1 MGRIIALA
9 NHKGGVG
16 KTTSVAS
23 IGAVLSNTHKVLM
36 IDLDAQ
42 ANLTT
47 SFLQEEQE
55 ETIYGAFKG
64 NALPIVN
71 IKENLDI
78 VPSSLEMAG
87 IELEISGRMQ
97 REYILKDL
105 IEPIADQYDYI
116 LLDCPPSLGLVT
128 INAFVSATELFIPLT
143 AEALPSKGLTML
155 MDILAMVQKR
165 LNKEINLAGIII
177 TRYEK
182 SKLSQMVEESL
193 RDNFGEIVFKTRIR
207 KNVAIAEAPL
217 YTESVISY
225 APNSNGTQDYTE
237 LTAEIEAMKNSI
249 ISSIGSNGSID
260 IKENNKI

>member
-1 MGRIIALA
+1 MSRIIAVA

-23 IGAVLSNTHKVLM
+23 IGAALSSTDKVLM

-47 SFLQEEQE
+47 SFLKEEQE
-55 ETIYGAFKG
+55 ETIYGAITKG
-64 NALPIVN
+64 TALPIVS

-87 IELEISGRMQ
+87 VELEISGRMQ

-105 IEPIADQYDYI
+105 VEPIADKYDYI
-116 LLDCPPSLGLVT
+116 LLDCPPSLGLIT
-128 INAFVSATELFIPLT
+128 INAFVAAKELFIPLT
-143 AEALPSKGLTML
+143 AEALPSKGLAML
-155 MDILAMVQKR
+155 LDILAMVQKR
-165 LNKEINLAGIII
+165 LNKEIELTGVII

-193 RDNFGEIVFKTRIR
+193 RKNFGDIIFQTRIR
-207 KNVAIAEAPL
+207 KNVSIAEAPL
-217 YTESVISY
+217 YNLSVLSY
-225 APNSNGTQDYTE
+225 APQSKGTQDYTA
-237 LTAEIEAMKNSI
+237 LTEEVKAMEQ
-249 ISSIGSNGSID
+249 
-260 IKENNKI
+260 KENK

>member
-1 MGRIIALA
+1 MSRIIAVA

-16 KTTSVAS
+16 KTTSVAT
-23 IGAVLSNTHKVLM
+23 IGAVLSQEYKVLM

-55 ETIYGAFKG
+55 ATIYDAIKGA
-64 NALPIVN
+64 ALPIVN
-71 IKENLDI
+71 VKENLDI
-78 VPSSLEMAG
+78 IPSGLEMAG

-105 IEPIADQYDYI
+105 IEPIAEKYDYI

-128 INAFVSATELFIPLT
+128 INAFVASKELFIPLT

-155 MDILAMVQKR
+155 LDILAMVQKR
-165 LNKEINLAGIII
+165 ANKEIELTGVII

-193 RDNFGEIVFKTRIR
+193 RSNFGDIVFQTKIR

-217 YTESVISY
+217 YAQSVLSY
-225 APNSNGTQDYTE
+225 APSSKGTQDYMSLTE
-237 LTAEIEAMKNSI
+237 EIKAMK
-249 ISSIGSNGSID
+249 
-260 IKENNKI
+260 

>member
-1 MGRIIALA
+1 MSRIIAVA

-16 KTTSVAS
+16 KTTSVAT
-23 IGAVLSNTHKVLM
+23 IGAVLSQEYKVLM

-55 ETIYGAFKG
+55 ATIYDAIKGA
-64 NALPIVN
+64 ALPIVN
-71 IKENLDI
+71 VKEDLDI
-78 VPSSLEMAG
+78 IPSGLEMAG

-105 IEPIADQYDYI
+105 IEPIADKYDYI

-128 INAFVSATELFIPLT
+128 INAFVASKELFIPLT

-155 MDILAMVQKR
+155 LDILAMVQKR
-165 LNKEINLAGIII
+165 ANKEIELTGVII

-193 RDNFGEIVFKTRIR
+193 RSNFGDIVFQTKIR

-217 YTESVISY
+217 YAQSVLSY
-225 APNSNGTQDYTE
+225 APSSKGTQDYMSLTE
-237 LTAEIEAMKNSI
+237 EIKAMK
-249 ISSIGSNGSID
+249 
-260 IKENNKI
+260 

>member
-1 MGRIIALA
+1 MGRIIAMA

-23 IGAVLSNTHKVLM
+23 IGAALSETDRVLM

-47 SFLQEEQE
+47 SFLKEEQE
-55 ETIYGAFKG
+55 ATIYEAIAKGA
-64 NALPIVN
+64 ALPIVSVN
-71 IKENLDI
+71 DNLDI

-105 IEPIADQYDYI
+105 IEPIADNYDYI
-116 LLDCPPSLGLVT
+116 LLDCPPSLGLIT
-128 INAFVSATELFIPLT
+128 INAFVASKELFIPLT

-155 MDILAMVQKR
+155 LDILAMVQKR
-165 LNKEINLAGIII
+165 LNKEIELTGVII

-182 SKLSQMVEESL
+182 SKLSQMVEDSL
-193 RDNFGEIVFKTRIR
+193 RKNFGDIIFQTRIR
-207 KNVAIAEAPL
+207 KNVSIAEAPL
-217 YTESVISY
+217 YNLSVLSY
-225 APNSNGTQDYTE
+225 APNSKGSQDYIG
-237 LTAEIEAMKNSI
+237 LTAEIKAMQ
-249 ISSIGSNGSID
+249 
-260 IKENNKI
+260 

>member
-1 MGRIIALA
+1 MSRIIAVA

-16 KTTSVAS
+16 KTTSVAT
-23 IGAVLSNTHKVLM
+23 IGAVLSQEYKVLM

-55 ETIYGAFKG
+55 ATIYDAIKGA
-64 NALPIVN
+64 ALPIVN
-71 IKENLDI
+71 VKENLDI
-78 VPSSLEMAG
+78 IPSGLEMAG

-105 IEPIADQYDYI
+105 IEPIANKYDYI

-128 INAFVSATELFIPLT
+128 INAFVASKELFIPLT

-155 MDILAMVQKR
+155 LDILAMVQKR
-165 LNKEINLAGIII
+165 ANKEIELTGVII

-193 RDNFGEIVFKTRIR
+193 RSNFGDIVFQTKIR

-217 YTESVISY
+217 YAQSVLSY
-225 APNSNGTQDYTE
+225 APSSKGTQDYMSLTE
-237 LTAEIEAMKNSI
+237 EIKAMK
-249 ISSIGSNGSID
+249 
-260 IKENNKI
+260 

>member
-1 MGRIIALA
+1 MARIIAMA

-23 IGAVLSNTHKVLM
+23 IGAVLSKSSKVL
-36 IDLDAQ
+36 IVDLDAQ

-47 SFLQEEQE
+47 SFLSEESE
-55 ETIYGAFKG
+55 KTIYGAFKG
-64 NALPIVN
+64 EELPIVN
-71 IKENLDI
+71 IAENLDI

-105 IEPIADQYDYI
+105 IEPIAEKYDYI

-128 INAFVSATELFIPLT
+128 INAFVAAKELFIPLT

-155 MDILAMVQKR
+155 LDILGMVQKR
-165 LNKEINLAGIII
+165 LNREIELTGVII

-182 SKLSQMVEESL
+182 SKLSQMVESSL
-193 RDNFGEIVFKTRIR
+193 RGNFGDIIFKTKIR
-207 KNVAIAEAPL
+207 KNIAIAEAPL
-217 YTESVISY
+217 YTQSVLTY
-225 APNSNGTQDYTE
+225 APSSNGAQDYIELATE
-237 LTAEIEAMKNSI
+237 IATM
-249 ISSIGSNGSID
+249 
-260 IKENNKI
+260 NNNRK

>member
-1 MGRIIALA
+1 MA

-23 IGAVLSNTHKVLM
+23 IGAALSETDRVLM

-47 SFLQEEQE
+47 SFLKEEQE
-55 ETIYGAFKG
+55 TTIYEAIAKGA
-64 NALPIVN
+64 ALPIVSVN
-71 IKENLDI
+71 DNLDI

-105 IEPIADQYDYI
+105 IEPIADNYDYI
-116 LLDCPPSLGLVT
+116 LLDCPPSLGLIT
-128 INAFVSATELFIPLT
+128 INAFVAAKELFIPLT

-155 MDILAMVQKR
+155 LDILAMVQKR
-165 LNKEINLAGIII
+165 LNEGIELTGVII

-182 SKLSQMVEESL
+182 SKLSQMVEDSL
-193 RDNFGEIVFKTRIR
+193 RKNFGDIIFQTRIR
-207 KNVAIAEAPL
+207 KNVSIAEAPL
-217 YTESVISY
+217 YNLSVLSY
-225 APNSNGTQDYTE
+225 APNSKGSQDYIG
-237 LTAEIEAMKNSI
+237 LTAEIKAMQ
-249 ISSIGSNGSID
+249 
-260 IKENNKI
+260 

>member
-1 MGRIIALA
+1 MSRIIAVA

-16 KTTSVAS
+16 KTTSVAT
-23 IGAVLSNTHKVLM
+23 IGAALSQEYKVLM

-47 SFLQEEQE
+47 SFLQGEQE
-55 ETIYGAFKG
+55 STIYNAIKGA
-64 NALPIVN
+64 ALPIVN
-71 IKENLDI
+71 VKENLDI
-78 VPSSLEMAG
+78 VPSGLEMAG

-105 IEPIADQYDYI
+105 IEPIADKYDYI

-128 INAFVSATELFIPLT
+128 INAFVASKELFIPLT

-155 MDILAMVQKR
+155 LDILAMVQKR
-165 LNKEINLAGIII
+165 ANKEIELTGVII

-193 RDNFGEIVFKTRIR
+193 RNNFGDIVFQTKIR

-217 YTESVISY
+217 YAQSVLSY
-225 APNSNGTQDYTE
+225 APSSKGTQDYTS
-237 LTAEIEAMKNSI
+237 LTEEIKAM
-249 ISSIGSNGSID
+249 
-260 IKENNKI
+260 E

>member
-1 MGRIIALA
+1 MSRIIAVA

-16 KTTSVAS
+16 KTTSVAT
-23 IGAVLSNTHKVLM
+23 IGAVLSQEYKVLM

-47 SFLQEEQE
+47 SFLQGEQE
-55 ETIYGAFKG
+55 STIYNAIKGA
-64 NALPIVN
+64 ALPIVN
-71 IKENLDI
+71 VKENLDI
-78 VPSSLEMAG
+78 VPSGLEMAG

-105 IEPIADQYDYI
+105 IEPIADKYDYI

-128 INAFVSATELFIPLT
+128 INAFVASKELFIPLT

-155 MDILAMVQKR
+155 LDILAMVQKR
-165 LNKEINLAGIII
+165 ANKEIELTGVII

-193 RDNFGEIVFKTRIR
+193 RSNFGDIVFQTKIR
-207 KNVAIAEAPL
+207 KNIAIAEAPL
-217 YTESVISY
+217 YAQSVLSY
-225 APNSNGTQDYTE
+225 APSSKGTQDYTS
-237 LTAEIEAMKNSI
+237 LTEEIKAM
-249 ISSIGSNGSID
+249 
-260 IKENNKI
+260 E

>member
-1 MGRIIALA
+1 MSRIIAIA

-23 IGAVLSNTHKVLM
+23 IGAVLSQNSRVLVV
-36 IDLDAQ
+36 DLDAQ

-47 SFLQEEQE
+47 SFLNEEPEQ
-55 ETIYGAFKG
+55 TIYGAFKG
-64 NALPIVN
+64 EQLPIVN

-97 REYILKDL
+97 REYILKDM

-128 INAFVSATELFIPLT
+128 INAFVAAKELFIPLT

-155 MDILAMVQKR
+155 LDILAMVQKR
-165 LNKEINLAGIII
+165 LNKEIELTGVII

-182 SKLSQMVEESL
+182 SKLSQMVEASL
-193 RDNFGEIVFKTRIR
+193 RANFGDTIFKTKIR
-207 KNVAIAEAPL
+207 KNVSIAEAPL
-217 YTESVISY
+217 YTQSVLDY
-225 APNSNGTQDYTE
+225 APTSKGTQDYIE
-237 LTAEIEAMKNSI
+237 LASEIEAMNQ
-249 ISSIGSNGSID
+249 
-260 IKENNKI
+260 NKK

>member
-1 MGRIIALA
+1 MSRIIAVA

-16 KTTSVAS
+16 KTTSVAT
-23 IGAVLSNTHKVLM
+23 IGAVLSQEYKVLM

-55 ETIYGAFKG
+55 ATIYDAIKGA
-64 NALPIVN
+64 ALPIVN
-71 IKENLDI
+71 VKENLDI
-78 VPSSLEMAG
+78 IPSGLEMAG

-105 IEPIADQYDYI
+105 IEPIADKYDYI

-128 INAFVSATELFIPLT
+128 INAFVASKELFIPLT

-155 MDILAMVQKR
+155 LDILAMVQKR
-165 LNKEINLAGIII
+165 ANKEIELTGVII

-193 RDNFGEIVFKTRIR
+193 RSNFGDIVFQTKIR

-217 YTESVISY
+217 YAQSVLSY
-225 APNSNGTQDYTE
+225 APSSKGTQDYMSLTE
-237 LTAEIEAMKNSI
+237 EIKAMK
-249 ISSIGSNGSID
+249 
-260 IKENNKI
+260 

>member
-1 MGRIIALA
+1 MARIIAMA

-23 IGAVLSNTHKVLM
+23 IGAVLSKSSKVL
-36 IDLDAQ
+36 IVDLDAQ

-47 SFLQEEQE
+47 SFLSEESE
-55 ETIYGAFKG
+55 KTIYGAFKG
-64 NALPIVN
+64 EELPIVN
-71 IKENLDI
+71 IGENLDI

-105 IEPIADQYDYI
+105 IEPIAEKYDYI

-128 INAFVSATELFIPLT
+128 INAFVAAKELFIPLT

-155 MDILAMVQKR
+155 LDILGMVQKR
-165 LNKEINLAGIII
+165 LNREIELTGVII

-182 SKLSQMVEESL
+182 SKLSQMVESSL
-193 RDNFGEIVFKTRIR
+193 RGNFGDIIFKTKIR
-207 KNVAIAEAPL
+207 KNVSIAEAPL
-217 YTESVISY
+217 YTQSVLTY
-225 APNSNGTQDYTE
+225 APSSNGAQDYIELATE
-237 LTAEIEAMKNSI
+237 IATM
-249 ISSIGSNGSID
+249 
-260 IKENNKI
+260 NNNRK

>member
-1 MGRIIALA
+1 MARIIAMA

-23 IGAVLSNTHKVLM
+23 IGAALSKSSKVL
-36 IDLDAQ
+36 IVDLDAQ

-47 SFLQEEQE
+47 SFLSEESE
-55 ETIYGAFKG
+55 KTIYGAFKG
-64 NALPIVN
+64 EELPIVN
-71 IKENLDI
+71 IAENLDI

-105 IEPIADQYDYI
+105 IEPIAEKYDYI

-128 INAFVSATELFIPLT
+128 INAFVAAKELFIPLT

-155 MDILAMVQKR
+155 LDILGMVQKR
-165 LNKEINLAGIII
+165 LNREIELTGVII

-182 SKLSQMVEESL
+182 SKLSQMVESSL
-193 RDNFGEIVFKTRIR
+193 RGNFGDIIFKTKIR
-207 KNVAIAEAPL
+207 KNIAIAEAPL
-217 YTESVISY
+217 YTQSVLTY
-225 APNSNGTQDYTE
+225 APSSNGAQDYIELATE
-237 LTAEIEAMKNSI
+237 IATM
-249 ISSIGSNGSID
+249 
-260 IKENNKI
+260 NNNRK

>member
-1 MGRIIALA
+1 MARIIAMA

-23 IGAVLSNTHKVLM
+23 IGAVLSKSSKVL
-36 IDLDAQ
+36 IVDLDAQ

-47 SFLQEEQE
+47 SFLSEESE
-55 ETIYGAFKG
+55 KTIYGAFKG
-64 NALPIVN
+64 EELPIVN
-71 IKENLDI
+71 IAENLDI

-105 IEPIADQYDYI
+105 IEPIAEKYDYI

-128 INAFVSATELFIPLT
+128 INAFVAAKELFIPLT

-155 MDILAMVQKR
+155 LDILGMVQKR
-165 LNKEINLAGIII
+165 LNREIELTGVII

-182 SKLSQMVEESL
+182 SKLSQMVESSL
-193 RDNFGEIVFKTRIR
+193 RGNFGDIIFKTKIR
-207 KNVAIAEAPL
+207 KNVSIAEAPL
-217 YTESVISY
+217 YTQSVLTY
-225 APNSNGTQDYTE
+225 APSSNGAQDYIELATE
-237 LTAEIEAMKNSI
+237 IATMN
-249 ISSIGSNGSID
+249 
-260 IKENNKI
+260 NNKK

>member
-1 MGRIIALA
+1 MSRIIAVA

-16 KTTSVAS
+16 KTTSVAT
-23 IGAVLSNTHKVLM
+23 IGAVLSQEYKVLM

-55 ETIYGAFKG
+55 ATIYDAIKGA
-64 NALPIVN
+64 ALPIVN
-71 IKENLDI
+71 VKENLDI
-78 VPSSLEMAG
+78 IPSGLEMAG

-105 IEPIADQYDYI
+105 IEPIADKYDYI

-128 INAFVSATELFIPLT
+128 INAFVASKELFIPLT

-155 MDILAMVQKR
+155 LDILAMVQKR
-165 LNKEINLAGIII
+165 ANQEIELTGVII

-193 RDNFGEIVFKTRIR
+193 RSNFGDIVFQTKIR

-217 YTESVISY
+217 YAQSVLSY
-225 APNSNGTQDYTE
+225 APSSKGTQDYMSLTE
-237 LTAEIEAMKNSI
+237 EIKAMK
-249 ISSIGSNGSID
+249 
-260 IKENNKI
+260 

>member
-1 MGRIIALA
+1 MSRIIAVA

-16 KTTSVAS
+16 KTTSVAT
-23 IGAVLSNTHKVLM
+23 IGAVLSQEYKVLM

-47 SFLQEEQE
+47 SFLQGEQE
-55 ETIYGAFKG
+55 STIYNAIKGA
-64 NALPIVN
+64 ALPIVN
-71 IKENLDI
+71 VKENLDI
-78 VPSSLEMAG
+78 VPSGLEMAG

-105 IEPIADQYDYI
+105 IEPIADKYDYI

-128 INAFVSATELFIPLT
+128 INAFVASKELFIPLT

-155 MDILAMVQKR
+155 LDILAMVQKR
-165 LNKEINLAGIII
+165 ANKEIELTGVII

-193 RDNFGEIVFKTRIR
+193 RNNFGDIVFQTKIR
-207 KNVAIAEAPL
+207 KNIAIAEAPL
-217 YTESVISY
+217 YAQSVLSY
-225 APNSNGTQDYTE
+225 APSSKGTQDYTS
-237 LTAEIEAMKNSI
+237 LTEEIKAMK
-249 ISSIGSNGSID
+249 
-260 IKENNKI
+260 

>member
-1 MGRIIALA
+1 MSRIIAVA

-23 IGAVLSNTHKVLM
+23 IGAALSINNKVLM

-55 ETIYGAFKG
+55 ATIYGAIKG
-64 NALPIVN
+64 NPLPIVN
-71 IKENLDI
+71 VKENLDI
-78 VPSSLEMAG
+78 LPSSLEMAG

-105 IEPIADQYDYI
+105 IEPIADKYDYI

-128 INAFVSATELFIPLT
+128 INAFVAAHELFIPLT
-143 AEALPSKGLTML
+143 AEALPSKGLAML
-155 MDILAMVQKR
+155 LDILTMVQKR
-165 LNKEINLAGIII
+165 LNKEIKLTGVII

-193 RDNFGEIVFKTRIR
+193 RANFGEVIFKTRIR
-207 KNVAIAEAPL
+207 KNVSIAEAPL
-217 YTESVISY
+217 YSQSVLAY
-225 APNSNGTQDYTE
+225 APQSNGAQDYIS
-237 LTAEIEAMKNSI
+237 LTQEIEAMK
-249 ISSIGSNGSID
+249 
-260 IKENNKI
+260 

>member
-1 MGRIIALA
+1 MA

-23 IGAVLSNTHKVLM
+23 IGAVLSKSSKVL
-36 IDLDAQ
+36 IVDLDAQ

-47 SFLQEEQE
+47 SFLSEESE
-55 ETIYGAFKG
+55 KTIYGAFKG
-64 NALPIVN
+64 EELPIVN
-71 IKENLDI
+71 IAENLDI

-105 IEPIADQYDYI
+105 IEPIAEKYDYI

-128 INAFVSATELFIPLT
+128 INAFVAAKELFIPLT

-155 MDILAMVQKR
+155 LDILGMVQKR
-165 LNKEINLAGIII
+165 LNREIELTGVII

-182 SKLSQMVEESL
+182 SKLSQMVESSL
-193 RDNFGEIVFKTRIR
+193 RGNFGDIIFKTKIR
-207 KNVAIAEAPL
+207 KNVSIAEAPL
-217 YTESVISY
+217 YTQSVLTY
-225 APNSNGTQDYTE
+225 APSSNGAQDYIELATE
-237 LTAEIEAMKNSI
+237 IATMN
-249 ISSIGSNGSID
+249 
-260 IKENNKI
+260 NNKK

>member
-1 MGRIIALA
+1 MARIIAMA

-23 IGAVLSNTHKVLM
+23 IGAVLSKSSKVL
-36 IDLDAQ
+36 IVDLDAQ

-47 SFLQEEQE
+47 SFLSEESE
-55 ETIYGAFKG
+55 KTIYGAFKG
-64 NALPIVN
+64 EELPIVN
-71 IKENLDI
+71 IGENLDI

-105 IEPIADQYDYI
+105 IEPIAEKYDYI

-128 INAFVSATELFIPLT
+128 INAFVAAKELFIPLT

-155 MDILAMVQKR
+155 LDILGMVQKR
-165 LNKEINLAGIII
+165 LNREIELTGVII

-182 SKLSQMVEESL
+182 SKLSQMVESSL
-193 RDNFGEIVFKTRIR
+193 RNNFGDIIFKTKIR
-207 KNVAIAEAPL
+207 KNVSIAEAPL
-217 YTESVISY
+217 YTQSVLTY
-225 APNSNGTQDYTE
+225 APSSNGAQDYIELATE
-237 LTAEIEAMKNSI
+237 IATM
-249 ISSIGSNGSID
+249 
-260 IKENNKI
+260 NNNRK